1 MSDPAN
7 TRQTTRGRVY
17 EDPRTGETA
26 WSVTTI
32 IDAGVPKKALMYWAA
47 NEVAEAAVA
56 NHRIVTAMVDAVR
69 ILRSDDKR
77 LKGIVSDPDAV
88 EGAIKWLKDAPWRK
102 KERRANIG
110 TAVHAWIEAHTLG
123 RPIDPEQDPAIAPY
137 VPGWLDFLER
147 YRPEFLA
154 TEMSVWNL
162 TESYAGTLDWI
173 ARIQTLAGPRIVIG
187 DAKSGKDV
195 YADVALQLNAYARAE
210 YAVLRDGTRAPLPG
224 PIDGAVVLHLRDDGT
239 ARLVPV
245 ELSERV
251 FKAFLYAR
259 EVMRWAEDISKDGVL
274 GAPLLGPDGMAMLWP
289 SSATPEV
296 VPAAPPAPAR
306 RQRKRAA

>member
-1 MSDPAN
+1 MSDPEN
-7 TRQTTRGRVY
+7 TRHTSRGRIY

-32 IDAGVPKKALMYWAA
+32 IDSGVPKRALIYWAA

-56 NHRIVTAMVDAVR
+56 NHRIVSAMVDAVR
-69 ILRSDDKR
+69 ILRADDKR

-88 EGAIKWLKDAPWRK
+88 EGAIDWLKKAPWRK
-102 KERRANIG
+102 KERKANIG
-110 TAVHAWIEAHTLG
+110 SAVHAWIEAHTLG
-123 RPIDPEQDPAIAPY
+123 RPLDPEQDPAIAPY
-137 VPGWLDFLER
+137 MPGWQAFLDT
-147 YRPEFLA
+147 YQPEFLA
-154 TEMSVWNL
+154 TEMSVWNV

-173 ARIQTLAGPRIVIG
+173 ARIQTPAGPRVVIG

-210 YAVLRDGTRAPLPG
+210 FAVLKDGTRAPLPA
-224 PIDGAVVLHLRDDGT
+224 IDGAVVLHLRDDGT
-239 ARLVPV
+239 SKLVPV
-245 ELSERV
+245 ELSDRV

-259 EVMRWAEDISKDGVL
+259 EVMRWSEDISKGVL

-289 SSATPEV
+289 STVAQE
-296 VPAAPPAPAR
+296 APATAKR
-306 RQRKRAA
+306 PRQRKAA